1 MPQPAAVPL
10 FEPRLGSALHI
21 RQARHLVV
29 HASHLPAPG
38 GGSLQAWHSAAASD
52 AAAGGDSSAE
62 WSAVPF
68 VAAPHSSGAVARVP
82 LADDAET
89 RITYR
94 LLADEGSVTWFGD
107 EHSDIRVHSS
117 SSSSSGAASL
127 PLLRDVLH
135 TELQLVAGEDGVARL
150 TAPAGRSRF
159 AAVDGV
165 SQVMALES
173 TQ

>member
-38 GGSLQAWHSAAASD
+38 GGSLQAWHNATASD
-52 AAAGGDSSAE
+52 AAAAGDSSAE

-94 LLADEGSVTWFGD
+94 LLADDGSVTWFGD

-117 SSSSSGAASL
+117 SRSTASSL

-150 TAPAGRSRF
+150 TAPAGCSRF